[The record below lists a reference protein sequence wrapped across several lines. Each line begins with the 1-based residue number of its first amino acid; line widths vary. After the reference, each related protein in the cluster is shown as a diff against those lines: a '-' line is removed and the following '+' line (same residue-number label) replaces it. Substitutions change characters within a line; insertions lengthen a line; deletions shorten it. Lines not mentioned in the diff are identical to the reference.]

1 VILDK
6 ESLRDEEI
14 SAVFTRA
21 YGVIDSTLVSHYRVP
36 KEDAARLEQEL
47 FKWFHRFSRRPGSPH
62 SIKALRPHLLLMACQ
77 AGHVYWIGRLDGGVT
92 ADEHIHRTLT
102 LGPQE
107 IAIELEKHIED
118 RERENK

>member
-1 VILDK
+1 MDK

-47 FKWFHRFSRRPGSPH
+47 FKWFHRFSRRPGSPM

-77 AGHVYWIGRLDGGVT
+77 AGHVYWIAKLEGE
-92 ADEHIHRTLT
+92 AASDEHIHRTLT

-107 IAIELEKHIED
+107 IAIELEKHIQD
-118 RERENK
+118 RESEKQ